1 MKLNLLIRNCQTEC
15 LTSVIAKYAQGAK
28 PWGDGGRSA
37 GMKHWRYSGSGS
49 ISGLAVWSWKSRQV
63 DYKEHWMITLHTA
76 GVTLENKISS
86 NRMMETVSLSKF
98 ISTYSFQHD
107 CTCMN
112 ESVDYRPLCLMKI
125 RMQDDQNPP
134 MGRADSTGGMNF
146 VRTTRFGGEPQ
157 GKAANYV
164 NKE

>member
-1 MKLNLLIRNCQTEC
+1 
-15 LTSVIAKYAQGAK
+15 
-28 PWGDGGRSA
+28 
-37 GMKHWRYSGSGS
+37 
-49 ISGLAVWSWKSRQV
+49 
-63 DYKEHWMITLHTA
+63 MITLHTA

-86 NRMMETVSLSKF
+86 NRMTETVSLGKF

-134 MGRADSTGGMNF
+134 MGRADSTGGMNCG
-146 VRTTRFGGEPQ
+146 RTTRFGGEPQ

>member
-1 MKLNLLIRNCQTEC
+1 
-15 LTSVIAKYAQGAK
+15 
-28 PWGDGGRSA
+28 
-37 GMKHWRYSGSGS
+37 
-49 ISGLAVWSWKSRQV
+49 
-63 DYKEHWMITLHTA
+63 MITLHTA

-86 NRMMETVSLSKF
+86 NRMTETVSLSKF

-134 MGRADSTGGMNF
+134 IGRADSTGGMNCG
-146 VRTTRFGGEPQ
+146 RTTRFGGEPQ

-164 NKE
+164 NKLNCKINSTNRGTFSNSVRKIILMVSMVQGV